1 LNASARSPESPVFA
15 PLHYHPPLVG
25 SQLLTRLISGPAS
38 GASGPRAGARTA
50 EDTHPKRGGGRR
62 LGWGEG
68 RRTQDEGQATGVN
81 VPAKNGRNDWGYVCS
96 SDKKNQV
103 NWSWGAIF
111 SPFFLFGPVLISS
124 KCRFKR

>member
-1 LNASARSPESPVFA
+1 VDQHQE
-15 PLHYHPPLVG
+15 HQDQEQEQE
-25 SQLLTRLISGPAS
+25 QLRTRTQK
-38 GASGPRAGARTA
+38 GA
-50 EDTHPKRGGGRR
+50 EGGGWV
-62 LGWGEG
+62 GVKDAG